1 MRDDVQVYAGITR
14 LGLPSVEK
22 RESRE
27 WMCKRSNNCSGRHS
41 ICGRYEE
48 WNEEGRRRDCD
59 IERRC
64 AEIETAI
71 GMIRR
76 ILTRGSQC

>member
-1 MRDDVQVYAGITR
+1 VQVYAGNTR

-22 RESRE
+22 CESGG
-27 WMCKRSNNCSGRHS
+27 WMRKYSNDRSGRHS
-41 ICGRYEE
+41 ICGRDEE
-48 WNEEGRRRDCD
+48 WNEEGRRSDCD
-59 IERRC
+59 IEKRC

-71 GMIRR
+71 GMVRR